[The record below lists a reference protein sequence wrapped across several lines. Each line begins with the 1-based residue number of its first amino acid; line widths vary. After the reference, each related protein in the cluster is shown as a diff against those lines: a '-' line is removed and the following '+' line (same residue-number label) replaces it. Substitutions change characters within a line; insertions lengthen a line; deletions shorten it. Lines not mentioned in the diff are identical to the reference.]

1 MLLSVLVT
9 SRGVIPSP
17 RASPWVVALALLA
30 GTAGPGVGTAAAGP
44 VSEPWVVQTRT
55 SADATAVARD
65 VGAAPDGTFPAVAG
79 FTARLTPAQLSAVR
93 RHPGV
98 VGVEPDRAVVPREP
112 RSLPPP
118 EVHAA
123 APQQNW
129 GLDRIDQ
136 RALPLD
142 GRPPA
147 STTATG
153 AGVTIY
159 VLDTGV
165 DTAHPEFDG
174 RARTAV
180 DVLGDAAADG
190 GSGDVRSAAAGSPV
204 GGSGGDG
211 PAAEASEVE
220 EDCDGHGTVV
230 AGIAASE
237 SYGVAPDAQVR
248 SVRVLDCDGVATLS
262 SLLSGIDW
270 VARNAQRPAV
280 AVTSWSYGESPVLAA
295 AVRGL
300 VDGGVFVAA
309 SAGNSGADDCAA
321 LPRAVPGVLVV
332 ASSTRDD
339 RRAVTSSTGPCVDV
353 YAPGASIVSTTPGG
367 GAESWSGTSMAAPH
381 AAGVAALYKQVHG
394 DAPSAVVERWIVD
407 HATPGLVRGGAVDGT
422 PNRLLHAGGLWLREP

>member
-1 MLLSVLVT
+1 MI
-9 SRGVIPSP
+9 RFP
-17 RASPWVVALALLA
+17 RASGWAVALALVAGLA
-30 GTAGPGVGTAAAGP
+30 GPNAGTAAA
-44 VSEPWVVQTRT
+44 EPATWVVQTRT
-55 SADATAVARD
+55 PADADAVARA
-65 VGAAPDGTFPAVAG
+65 VGVAPDATYSAVAG
-79 FTARLTPAQLSAVR
+79 FAARLGPAQLRAVR
-93 RHPGV
+93 GHPGV
-98 VGVEPDRAVVPREP
+98 LGVEPDRPTAPAEP
-112 RSLPPP
+112 RPVRLPGPR
-118 EVHAA
+118 AA
-123 APQQNW
+123 AQPGNW

-136 RALPLD
+136 RVLPLD
-142 GRPPA
+142 GRP
-147 STTATG
+147 TTAAGATG

-165 DTAHPEFDG
+165 DTAHPEFGG

-180 DVLGDAAADG
+180 DVLGDAAPDA
-190 GSGDVRSAAAGSPV
+190 GSGDVRSAVAGSALGRV
-204 GGSGGDG
+204 GGDG
-211 PAAEASEVE
+211 PAVEAGDAA

-262 SLLSGIDW
+262 SLLAGIDW

-339 RRAVTSSTGPCVDV
+339 RRAATSSTGPCVDV

-407 HATPGLVRGGAVDGT
+407 HATPGVVRGGAVDGT
-422 PNRLLHAGGLWLREP
+422 PDRLLHAGGL